1 MVAMTTT
8 DITLDPS
15 ALETTVDTW
24 LTAYAEPDAGRRAEL
39 VAQVWAPDGEL
50 VDPPLAGAG
59 HATLVELAGAVLA
72 HYPQHTFRRTSA
84 VDAHHAYA
92 RYTWELVGPDG
103 AVAVTGLD
111 VAELGADGRLRKI
124 VGFFG

>member
-1 MVAMTTT
+1 MSNT
-8 DITLDPS
+8 DITIDPA

-24 LTAYAEPDAGRRAEL
+24 LAAYCEPDESRRAEL

-59 HATLVELAGAVLA
+59 HETIAALAGAVLGQF
-72 HYPQHTFRRTSA
+72 PGHTFQRTSPI
-84 VDAHHAYA
+84 DAHHAYA
-92 RYTWELVGPDG
+92 RYGWQLVAPDG
-103 AVAVTGLD
+103 QVAVAGLD
-111 VAELGADGRLRKI
+111 VAELAPDGTLRKV